1 MSLFK
6 DTDATTTTN
15 KPTIVI
21 FKATQ
26 YEDAQVATLQLQ
38 SGKAVLIDL
47 TALKDV
53 ELIKGYTSLEE
64 ACNLLNCQLREVSA
78 SVYLL
83 TPTNFEVVVE
93 PHTAQD
99 ASLDSSVKN
108 LKENNDQL
116 LLRAVLRAII
126 LFVANKAE

>member
-6 DTDATTTTN
+6 DTDATTTN

-99 ASLDSSVKN
+99 VSLDSSVKN
-108 LKENNDQL
+108 IKENND
-116 LLRAVLRAII
+116 
-126 LFVANKAE
+126 